1 LADGCPS
8 GTPER
13 QAASRGIHIRSNA
26 DAKRN
31 ADLRMLIADLKLLDE
46 FNQHSAFSIQQSAI
60 SNRKSAFLRWRGRE
74 VFRLSLQ
81 PGRKS
86 WWGGCSSGTPERQ
99 AGPLKPPDICPKSNA
114 DATRQ
119 AENRR
124 EFNVFFPG
132 AYWPVSG

>member
-46 FNQHSAFSIQQSAI
+46 FNQHSAFNNQQSAI
-60 SNRKSAFLRWRGRE
+60 ENQHFFDGGAGRSFDSPCSQAGNLGGAVAPAE
-74 VFRLSLQ
+74 HRSGK
-81 PGRKS
+81 PGR
-86 WWGGCSSGTPERQ
+86 
-99 AGPLKPPDICPKSNA
+99 
-114 DATRQ
+114 
-119 AENRR
+119 
-124 EFNVFFPG
+124 
-132 AYWPVSG
+132 